1 MNTTDMHYLNLLSQ
15 SFPTVAD
22 AAKEII
28 NLEAIMNLPKGT
40 EHFLADIHGENEAF
54 EHVLKNA
61 SGNIKRKVGEIF
73 GNSIRESE
81 KKELCTLIYYPEQ
94 KLELV
99 KAVDHDIDD
108 WYHITIHQLV
118 KVCRDVSS
126 KYTRSKVRKSLPEE
140 FSYIIEEL
148 LHERT
153 DDQNKAAYVTVIV
166 DSIISTGRADDFI
179 CALCNVIQRLAIDQL
194 HILGDIYDR
203 GPGAHIIMDVM
214 RRYQSWDIQWGNHD
228 MLWMG
233 AAAGND
239 ACICN
244 VLRLSL
250 RYANLATLEDGYGIN
265 LVPLATFALE
275 TYGDDP
281 CEEFVPKL
289 LKDTKM
295 DEKTLLL
302 TAKMHKAISV
312 IQFKEEARIFHRR
325 PEWQMEDRCL
335 LEAIDPETQTC
346 TLDGRKYAMRSCN
359 FPTVFPMGPIGPIGP
374 ISPMGPISPIGR
386 YELTPEEADLMQK
399 LHHSFRVSEKLRKH
413 IRTILSHG
421 CMYNICNQ
429 NLLYHASVPLN
440 DDGSLKD
447 VEIMGQYYQGRKLME
462 YIGQLVRAAFENDT
476 EAELKAYAKDYFLYL
491 WCGKNSPLFDK
502 SKMATFER
510 YFLTDRDT
518 YKEEKGAYFRLRN
531 NEEVCDRIL
540 DAFGVKGQNR
550 HIINGHVP
558 VHASKGENPIK
569 AGGKLMVIDGGFSE
583 AYHSETGIAGYTLI
597 YHSRGFQLV
606 QHEPFTSTKDAI
618 MRGTDIKSTTQIVE
632 MSAHRMLVADTDKG
646 EELREQINDLKQLLH
661 AYRHGIIKEKRN

>member
-1 MNTTDMHYLNLLSQ
+1 MNITTDDMHYLNLLSQ

-99 KAVDHDIDD
+99 KAVDDDIDD

-118 KVCRDVSS
+118 RVCREVSS
-126 KYTRSKVRKSLPEE
+126 KYTRSKVRKALPEE

-153 DDQNKAAYVTVIV
+153 DDQDKAAYVAVIV
-166 DSIISTGRADDFI
+166 DTIISTGRADDFI

-214 RRYQSWDIQWGNHD
+214 RRHQSWDIQWGNHD

-233 AAAGND
+233 ACAGND

-265 LVPLATFALE
+265 LLPLATFALE
-275 TYGDDP
+275 TYGNDP
-281 CEEFVPKL
+281 CTEFVPRL
-289 LKDTKM
+289 LKDTKL

-302 TAKMHKAISV
+302 PAKMHKAISV

-325 PEWQMEDRCL
+325 PEWMMEDRCL
-335 LEAIDPETQTC
+335 LEAVDTATQTC
-346 TLDGRKYAMRSCN
+346 VIDGVAYQMKSCN
-359 FPTVFPMGPIGPIGP
+359 FPTGLTD
-374 ISPMGPISPIGR
+374 
-386 YELTPEEADLMQK
+386 LTPEETELMQK

-429 NLLYHASVPLN
+429 NLLFHASVPLN

-447 VEIMGQYYQGRKLME
+447 VEILGQRYQGKALMT

-476 EAELKAYAKDYFLYL
+476 EQELKAYAKDYFLYL
-491 WCGKNSPLFDK
+491 WCGKDSPLFDK

-510 YFLTDRDT
+510 YFLSDKDT
-518 YKEEKGAYFRLRN
+518 YKEEKGAYFRLRDN
-531 NEEVCDRIL
+531 AEVCDRIL
-540 DAFGVKGQNR
+540 DAFGVSGKNR

-569 AGGKLMVIDGGFSE
+569 AGGRLMVIDGGFSE
-583 AYHSETGIAGYTLI
+583 AYHSETGIAGYTLV
-597 YHSRGFQLV
+597 YHSRGFELV

-618 MRGTDIKSTTQIVE
+618 IRGTDIKSTTQIVE

-646 EELREQINDLKQLLH
+646 RELREQVADLRQLLH
-661 AYRHGIIKEKRN
+661 AYRHGIIKEKRG

>member
-1 MNTTDMHYLNLLSQ
+1 MHYLNLLSQ